1 MAYPIKEVEKQT
13 GISSN
18 TLRFWTKKIIS
29 FS

>member
-1 MAYPIKEVEKQT
+1 MKEVEKQT